1 MIGVIEKHSTDI
13 RTAVADAVRLVNR
26 HPGQTCIRLRFRDEY
41 AEDFVAN
48 SGILNGES
56 FSFSA
61 GFETYGGDVCDL
73 AAIETETIRGGARG
87 SC

>member
-1 MIGVIEKHSTDI
+1 MIGVMTPNQTDI
-13 RTAVADAVRLVNR
+13 RRAVADAVQLVNR

-48 SGILNGES
+48 SAALNGES

-61 GFETYGGDVCDL
+61 GFDTYGGALEDL
-73 AAIETETIRGGARG
+73 ATIETETIGGARG